1 MFHSG
6 TQTLIDHWSALPQA
20 ERIPAR
26 SAFDPMAMGRLA
38 PQLFT
43 ADRTDPG
50 ARVRLAGSWI
60 ERAHGQPMR
69 GVDWL
74 TLWSQG
80 SGGREDSR
88 PMVAA
93 AILQSFR
100 EARPVVLVAEAAGLT
115 GALEIVV
122 APLRS
127 ASGEADRLLG
137 LYQPTHAA
145 DTTAEQI
152 GALTARLS
160 IGAGLIARAPLTL
173 AAIDGRR
180 IA

>member
-6 TQTLIDHWSALPQA
+6 TQTLIDHWTALPEA

-26 SAFDPMAMGRLA
+26 SAFDPMELGGLA
-38 PQLFT
+38 TQLFS
-43 ADRTDPG
+43 ADRTG
-50 ARVRLAGSWI
+50 SRLRLAGGWI
-60 ERAHGQPMR
+60 ERAHGQSLK

-80 SGGREDSR
+80 NGGRENSR

-93 AILQSFR
+93 AIVQSFR
-100 EARPVVLVAEAAGLT
+100 EARPVVLVAEAAGLS
-115 GALEIVV
+115 GALEIVI

-137 LYQPTHAA
+137 LYQPTNSADRAA
-145 DTTAEQI
+145 DSI
-152 GALTARLS
+152 GSLSARLS
-160 IGAGLIARAPLTL
+160 IGVGMIARAPLTL